1 MVMVRPFLS
10 YNISHCSCINF
21 ELYIAS
27 TSEVPMN
34 VEQGK
39 SSDEEIEITEPYKPV
54 KQRCVQVVDLTSM
67 DDVL

>member
-1 MVMVRPFLS
+1 
-10 YNISHCSCINF
+10 
-21 ELYIAS
+21 
-27 TSEVPMN
+27 MN